1 MDSDVKLF
9 LKTQLTDIIKNQSN
23 YNLTEGWPSLQ
34 DIEILC
40 KKAAGFFIYAS
51 TVIKFVTS
59 QHHPPDKRLALIIS
73 LPQDTSHEG
82 RSGVDLL
89 YTQVLG
95 QAFSDVDQEFL
106 SHFKSVVGMVVLI
119 SNPLSIISLSHLG
132 NCGTPSRMYSTL
144 CTLHSLLLVPDSME
158 DPVHIFHKSFPD
170 FLMDPERC
178 TDHRFF
184 IDPLVYHTEIMLSC
198 LRVMNERLKKDICEL
213 GDCASLSDVKD
224 LSTQRKAYIWDVLGY
239 ACHFWTH
246 HLIGA
251 ATSSP
256 GIENVYKAID
266 KFFTTN
272 LLLWIEV
279 LSLMGILDVG
289 IHALNNIQQWYT
301 LVSYICSTHSVTLC
315 SCLFREEFPAN
326 G

>member
-9 LKTQLTDIIKNQSN
+9 LKTQLTNIIKNQSN

-40 KKAAGFFIYAS
+40 KKAAGFFIYTS
-51 TVIKFVTS
+51 TVIKFVTF
-59 QHHPPDKRLALIIS
+59 QYHPPDERLALIIS

-213 GDCASLSDVKD
+213 GDYASLSDVKD

-239 ACHFWTH
+239 ACHFRTH
-246 HLIGA
+246 HPIGA
-251 ATSSP
+251 ATSGP

-272 LLLWIEV
+272 LLSWIEV